1 MRWRA
6 CSVNKASNA
15 LYVDSQNLPASFI
28 QLTWLESDSPMMQ
41 YFHYILTLASRGVHW
56 HLAIRGLAV
65 GSLTMKPPGWGFA
78 RTIR

>member
-1 MRWRA
+1 MLWRA

-41 YFHYILTLASRGVHW
+41 YFQRLFGKTSAPVS
-56 HLAIRGLAV
+56 IRGPL
-65 GSLTMKPPGWGFA
+65 G
-78 RTIR
+78 